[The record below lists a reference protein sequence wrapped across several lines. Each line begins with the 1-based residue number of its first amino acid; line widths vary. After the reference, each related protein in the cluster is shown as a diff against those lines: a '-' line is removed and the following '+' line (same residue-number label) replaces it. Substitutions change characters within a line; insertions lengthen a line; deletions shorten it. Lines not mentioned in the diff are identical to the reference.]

1 MSDTITNTTN
11 TNESKVF
18 NVYVS
23 KSTTAG
29 TALFTRGSL
38 NKTDPTPTVVGLYI
52 LEETG
57 IYPNLGNIDAQA
69 GKLNFASFDGTTW
82 SLVSAEIPEFSANGK
97 VEYGDSR
104 AVSGGEV
111 YDSQIP
117 INSIQND
124 IINNDNIDI
133 FSVTKIELGKRI
145 NQGNGAVYTDANY
158 NVGDFIK
165 LEEDVIYEINP
176 SAEVEFAF
184 YNASKAF
191 VSSNF
196 QTDRILIFKKPV
208 GVDFIR
214 LSYKNDID
222 ATNVFKI
229 KTNLKDTPLNSL
241 VNKIDLASDKWNY
254 IGYYLLY
261 NGGIGYAGYLD
272 ATDFIEILG
281 GKTYSLGNSSLSY
294 ISYKFYDENLNRIV
308 DSQTAKTFITPLNA
322 KYIRLSRNTSEN
334 VQLFIVSEIF
344 NKSKT
349 NILYVSST
357 DGQFTTIQS
366 AIDYADSLSTRCI
379 IYLDAEKFT
388 ITNPLLAKNT
398 PHSLIGVS
406 SQDTIIE
413 GTNIE
418 LLQCT
423 GGYLFKDLKFNRLK
437 GSATGEGYAL
447 HPDYAG
453 EGIIEFDN
461 VLVVNKFGPCVGSG
475 SHSNQTLRFKNSEL
489 RSEDYHLSPTLYWH
503 NNVNNVTGKQRLE
516 LLNSIVYSAY
526 ERPLQISDQ
535 NLNLGNG
542 LNRDSEILAVN
553 CQFYGAL
560 YGKSNMLISQPT
572 PIGTKTVAGNI
583 KLSPLSDG
591 NNIDILNY

>member
-1 MSDTITNTTN
+1 MGL
-11 TNESKVF
+11 
-18 NVYVS
+18 
-23 KSTTAG
+23 STTYTKTETDFLIQQLEKKTSSGYKGDLTIAD
-29 TALFTRGSL
+29 TA
-38 NKTDPTPTVVGLYI
+38 PTTIGLYG
-52 LEETG
+52 LLETG
-57 IYPNLGNIDAQA
+57 VYTNLGGINAQD

-82 SLVSAEIPEFSANGK
+82 SLIAVEIPGFSANGK
-97 VEYGDSR
+97 VEYGDSQ

-133 FSVTKIELGKRI
+133 FSFVKIELGKRI
-145 NQGNGAVYTDANY
+145 NQGNGAVYNDVNY

-165 LEEDVIYEINP
+165 LEEDVIYEVNP
-176 SAEVEFAF
+176 SANVEFAF
-184 YNASKAF
+184 YNASKVF

-196 QTDRILIFKKPV
+196 QINRNLIFKKPV

-222 ATNVFKI
+222 VVKVFNI
-229 KTNLKDTPLNSL
+229 KTNLKETPLNSL

-254 IGYYLLY
+254 IGYYLLG

-272 ATDFIEILG
+272 TTDFIEILG

-294 ISYKFYDENLNRIV
+294 ISYKFYDKNLNRIV

-322 KYIRLSRNTSEN
+322 KYIRLTRNTSEN

-344 NKSKT
+344 NKSKP
-349 NILYVSST
+349 NVLYVSST

-379 IYLDAEKFT
+379 IYLDADKFT
-388 ITNPLLAKNT
+388 ITTPILAKNT

-418 LLQCT
+418 LLQCA
-423 GGYLFKDLKFNRLK
+423 GGYLFKNLKFNRLK
-437 GSATGEGYAL
+437 GSDGEGYAL

-461 VLVVNKFGPCVGSG
+461 VLVVNKFGTCVGSG

-535 NLNLGNG
+535 NLNLGDG
-542 LNRDSEILAVN
+542 LNRTSEILAIN
-553 CQFYGAL
+553 TRFYGDL
-560 YGKSNMLISQPT
+560 YGLGNMLIAQPAA
-572 PIGTKTVAGNI
+572 IGTKTVAGNI
-583 KLSPLSDG
+583 KLDPMSGG
-591 NNIDILNY
+591 NNIAKLNYV